1 MAPHPGITVRID
13 PGRGLRSSFRGILT
27 GCWARTS
34 CSELS
39 PVRQELQR
47 IGTSAKNLPSYHRE
61 AVPRKGCTRIHP
73 YRAGGASFFSLP
85 TKRIFGDDSRQKLS
99 ASTMIS
105 QSVEEAS
112 VIGGPL
118 HIELRWG
125 RWASSVVPEI
135 PPQETHETVELHFA
149 GVSWN

>member
-1 MAPHPGITVRID
+1 
-13 PGRGLRSSFRGILT
+13 
-27 GCWARTS
+27 
-34 CSELS
+34 
-39 PVRQELQR
+39 VRQELQR

-61 AVPRKGCTRIHP
+61 AVPGKGCTRINP

-85 TKRIFGDDSRQKLS
+85 TKRIFGDDRRQKLCLS

-125 RWASSVVPEI
+125 RWASSVVPEMI
-135 PPQETHETVELHFA
+135 HPTGNPRNRGTSFR
-149 GVSWN
+149 